1 MSEEPSFVG
10 SLATRNRDA
19 AMKTGQRRGWL
30 GRAAIIVSALVLVAL
45 TWFGT
50 VTAVDAERSEAR
62 AHVEAEVSNQA
73 LVFEDQL
80 AREFLVLEQ
89 TLRILEHEWEDN
101 PLGFDLQ
108 EWRQRVLV
116 LRDISLHIF
125 ITDANGII
133 RASTRPELIGVDV
146 SGRDYFRTEAALDH
160 DDGRMFIGPSTRG
173 LVTNR
178 WQMNMARR
186 LDGPNGRFLG
196 VLGLSYDTGSLTR
209 FYRQI
214 DLGEQG
220 MIALVGVNDGRLRAL
235 VGPVSSEPGLD
246 ISTTKMFAA
255 LRANP
260 NGHWAGPSPLDG
272 VQRFHAFRAVPDR
285 DLAVVV
291 GFDAQSAMRA
301 SVAFARGAH
310 VFAGGTTLFILV
322 MAGGL
327 LRELGMGRRR
337 EDELNR
343 DRATLAA
350 ANAELDTARRRADAK
365 AAQLEAT
372 LGGMS
377 DGVSMLDPDL
387 RLVAWN
393 RLFADFTGV
402 PADMLR
408 VGMPMEELI
417 RTQAKLGEFGPVDVE
432 KEVARRMAVLRS
444 GPQTGTIETPRPGG
458 RTLELRR
465 SALPGGG
472 FVTLYA
478 DITARKQAEDTMRR
492 AREMA
497 EATTEAKSHF
507 VATVSHEIRTPLNT
521 LLNSLR
527 LLTDTGVSD
536 SQRRLVDMARHAG
549 DGLLGLIN
557 DILEMAKMEAGRLTL
572 RPTLFALRPLLD
584 SVLDLFRDQAAGRG
598 MELSLVLT
606 PGVPDL
612 VHGDSGRIRQVLINL
627 LSNAVKFADPGPI
640 LLLGEMRPEAG
651 RTLLRLTVRDPG
663 PALSSS
669 DRSRLFQPFSRLD
682 RPHGDAAPGT
692 GLGLVICQSLAA
704 LMHAEIGWDAAPS
717 PGGGNDFWIAL
728 PVGPAKTR
736 VAAPA
741 APATPIVLP
750 RTRILLVEDILP
762 NQLVTA
768 MMLRRE
774 GHMVDVADS
783 GETAL
788 RMLSAVPY
796 DVVLMDVFMPGM
808 NGLDA
813 TRHIRQLP
821 GPASVVPIV
830 ALTANVAAEDRDR
843 CLRAGMNDMLAKPV
857 ELARLLE
864 VIGRHVWL
872 NHPRRPSDPAEPAA
886 DAAPPSPILAAD
898 RIAELRSN
906 LTQATIADLA
916 EDCLA
921 ELRDRLPGLCDAL
934 ASGDNE
940 DIEAQAHAMA
950 GLSASYG
957 MAALD
962 QRLRAVIDAAR
973 GGLPI
978 RADVIGEELEA
989 ELARAAPALRAALR
1003 AELVEL

>member
-1 MSEEPSFVG
+1 LARQPVVERGASEALDRGAGVVHPHRDAGALEVVHLHDLRGAAAGRLISQRHHAGAGNFCLGRAIYVPVGVATDDDRLGPVRHQAGDVAADDRLAEDRAVEDVADGAVRAAPHLLQLELLDARLVGRDRRAFHADAVLLDGVRRVDRHLVVGLVAVLDPKVEILQVHVEIGEDQLVLDETPDDARHLVPVQLDDGVLHLDLGHAILSYVRRNRCGRPERRDIRTRPASRQAEPASMRPMVVSSTGYAIRQGPPHRMSEEPSFVG

-402 PADMLR
+402 P
-408 VGMPMEELI
+408 
-417 RTQAKLGEFGPVDVE
+417 
-432 KEVARRMAVLRS
+432 
-444 GPQTGTIETPRPGG
+444 
-458 RTLELRR
+458 
-465 SALPGGG
+465 
-472 FVTLYA
+472 
-478 DITARKQAEDTMRR
+478 
-492 AREMA
+492 
-497 EATTEAKSHF
+497 
-507 VATVSHEIRTPLNT
+507 
-521 LLNSLR
+521 
-527 LLTDTGVSD
+527 
-536 SQRRLVDMARHAG
+536 
-549 DGLLGLIN
+549 
-557 DILEMAKMEAGRLTL
+557 
-572 RPTLFALRPLLD
+572 
-584 SVLDLFRDQAAGRG
+584 
-598 MELSLVLT
+598 
-606 PGVPDL
+606 
-612 VHGDSGRIRQVLINL
+612 
-627 LSNAVKFADPGPI
+627 
-640 LLLGEMRPEAG
+640 
-651 RTLLRLTVRDPG
+651 
-663 PALSSS
+663 
-669 DRSRLFQPFSRLD
+669 
-682 RPHGDAAPGT
+682 
-692 GLGLVICQSLAA
+692 
-704 LMHAEIGWDAAPS
+704 
-717 PGGGNDFWIAL
+717 
-728 PVGPAKTR
+728 
-736 VAAPA
+736 
-741 APATPIVLP
+741 
-750 RTRILLVEDILP
+750 
-762 NQLVTA
+762 
-768 MMLRRE
+768 
-774 GHMVDVADS
+774 
-783 GETAL
+783 
-788 RMLSAVPY
+788 
-796 DVVLMDVFMPGM
+796 
-808 NGLDA
+808 
-813 TRHIRQLP
+813 
-821 GPASVVPIV
+821 
-830 ALTANVAAEDRDR
+830 
-843 CLRAGMNDMLAKPV
+843 
-857 ELARLLE
+857 
-864 VIGRHVWL
+864 
-872 NHPRRPSDPAEPAA
+872 
-886 DAAPPSPILAAD
+886 
-898 RIAELRSN
+898 
-906 LTQATIADLA
+906 
-916 EDCLA
+916 
-921 ELRDRLPGLCDAL
+921 
-934 ASGDNE
+934 
-940 DIEAQAHAMA
+940 
-950 GLSASYG
+950 
-957 MAALD
+957 
-962 QRLRAVIDAAR
+962 
-973 GGLPI
+973 
-978 RADVIGEELEA
+978 
-989 ELARAAPALRAALR
+989 
-1003 AELVEL
+1003 

>member
-1 MSEEPSFVG
+1 MMAG
-10 SLATRNRDA
+10 GR
-19 AMKTGQRRGWL
+19 GGWL
-30 GRAAIIVSALVLVAL
+30 GRGAIVVSALVLVGL

-50 VTAVDAERSEAR
+50 VIAVQAERREAQ
-62 AHVEAEVSNQA
+62 AHVEADVSNQA

-80 AREFLVLEQ
+80 AREFLVLDQ
-89 TLRILEHEWEDN
+89 TLGILEHEWEAD
-101 PLGFDLQ
+101 PRGFDLQ
-108 EWRQRVLV
+108 DWRQRVIV
-116 LRDISLHIF
+116 LRDISLHLF
-125 ITDANGII
+125 ITDAAGII

-146 SGRDYFRTEAALDH
+146 SGRDYFRHEAALH
-160 DDGRMFIGPSTRG
+160 RDDGRMFIGPSTRG

-196 VLGLSYDTGSLTR
+196 VLGLSYDTASLTR
-209 FYRQI
+209 FYRQV
-214 DLGEQG
+214 DLGDRG
-220 MIALVGVNDGRLRAL
+220 MIALVGIDDGQLRAL
-235 VGPVSSEPGLD
+235 VGPVASEPGLD
-246 ISTTKMFAA
+246 ISATTMFAA

-260 NGHWAGPSPLDG
+260 NGLWIGPSALDG
-272 VQRFHAFRAVPDR
+272 VRRFHAFHAVPGR

-291 GFDAQSAMRA
+291 AFDAQNAMRP
-301 SVAFARGAH
+301 SLAFARGAYT
-310 VFAGGTTLFILV
+310 FAGGTTLFIVV

-327 LRELGMGRRR
+327 VRELGMARRR
-337 EDELNR
+337 EDGLNR

-350 ANAELDTARRRADAK
+350 ANAELDAARRRADAK

-377 DGVSMLDPDL
+377 DGVSMLDADL

-402 PADMLR
+402 PPDLLR
-408 VGMPMEELI
+408 VGMPMEEII

-444 GPQTGTIETPRPGG
+444 GPQTGTVETPRPGG
-458 RTLELRR
+458 RIIELRR
-465 SALPGGG
+465 SALAGGG
-472 FVTLYA
+472 SVTLYA
-478 DITARKQAEDTMRR
+478 DITARKQAEETMRR

-527 LLTDTGVSD
+527 LLTDTGVSG
-536 SQRRLVDMARHAG
+536 SQRRLVDMARQAG
-549 DGLLGLIN
+549 DSLLGLIN

-572 RPTLFALRPLLD
+572 RPSLFALRPLLD
-584 SVLDLFRDQAAGRG
+584 GVLDLFRDQAAGRG
-598 MELSLVLT
+598 MSLSLVLT

-612 VHGDSGRIRQVLINL
+612 VHGDSGRIRQVLVNL

-640 LLLGEMRPEAG
+640 VMLAEMRPEAG

-682 RPHGDAAPGT
+682 RPQGGEATPGT

-704 LMHAEIGWDAAPS
+704 LMHAEIGWDTAPL
-717 PGGGNDFWIAL
+717 PGGGNDFWIGL
-728 PVGPAKTR
+728 PIGPAKTR
-736 VAAPA
+736 VPALTAPA
-741 APATPIVLP
+741 LPVALP

-774 GHMVDVADS
+774 GHLVDVADS
-783 GETAL
+783 GEIAL
-788 RMLSAVPY
+788 SMLSDAPY
-796 DVVLMDVFMPGM
+796 DVVLMDIFMPGM

-813 TRHIRQLP
+813 TRRVRQLN
-821 GPASVVPIV
+821 GPASAVPIV

-843 CLRAGMNDMLAKPV
+843 CLRAGMNDMVAKPV
-857 ELARLLE
+857 ELACLLAA
-864 VIGRHVWL
+864 IGRHVWP
-872 NHPRRPSDPAEPAA
+872 NHPRRPSEPAKP
-886 DAAPPSPILAAD
+886 AANALPLAPILAAD
-898 RIAELRSN
+898 RIAELRAN
-906 LTQATIADLA
+906 LTQATVANLA

-934 ASGDNE
+934 SAGDRQ
-940 DIEAQAHAMA
+940 DIEAHAHAMA
-950 GLSASYG
+950 GLAASYG

-973 GGLPI
+973 GGLPM
-978 RADVIGEELEA
+978 RADVIGDELGA

-1003 AELVEL
+1003 AELVVL

>member
-1 MSEEPSFVG
+1 MSEEPSVVDC
-10 SLATRNRDA
+10 LAIRIRDA
-19 AMKTGQRRGWL
+19 PVTTGRRHSWL
-30 GRAAIIVSALVLVAL
+30 GRGAIVVSALVLVAL

-50 VTAVDAERSEAR
+50 VIAVDAERTEAR
-62 AHVEAEVSNQA
+62 AHVQSDVSNQA

-80 AREFLVLEQ
+80 SREFLVLDQ
-89 TLRILEHEWEDN
+89 TLRILEHEWEAD
-101 PLGFDLQ
+101 PRGFNLQ

-146 SGRDYFRTEAALDH
+146 SGRDYFRYEEARER

-186 LDGPNGRFLG
+186 LDDPTGRFLG
-196 VLGLSYDTGSLTR
+196 VIGLSYDTGSLTR
-209 FYRQI
+209 FYRQV
-214 DLGEQG
+214 DLGERG
-220 MIALVGVNDGRLRAL
+220 MIALVGISDGRLRAL
-235 VGPVSSEPGLD
+235 VGPVASEPGLD
-246 ISTTKMFAA
+246 ISGTEMFAA

-260 NGHWAGPSPLDG
+260 NGEWAGPSALDG
-272 VQRFHAFRAVPDR
+272 VRRFHAFRAVPDR

-291 GFDAQSAMRA
+291 AFDTQSAMRP
-301 SVAFARGAH
+301 SLAFERGAY

-327 LRELGMGRRR
+327 VRELGMARRR
-337 EDELNR
+337 EDNLNR
-343 DRATLAA
+343 DRALLAA
-350 ANAELDTARRRADAK
+350 ANTELDAARRQADAK

-377 DGVSMLDPDL
+377 DGVSMLDADL

-402 PADMLR
+402 PPDMLR
-408 VGMPMEELI
+408 VGTPMEEII
-417 RTQAKLGEFGPVDVE
+417 RAQAKLGEFGPVNVE

-444 GPQTGTIETPRPGG
+444 GPQNGTIERPRPGG

-472 FVTLYA
+472 FVTLYN
-478 DITARKQAEDTMRR
+478 DITARKQAEDAMRR

-527 LLTDTGVSD
+527 LLADAGVSD
-536 SQRRLVDMARHAG
+536 SQRRLVDMARQAG
-549 DGLLGLIN
+549 DGLLALIN

-572 RPTLFALRPLLD
+572 RPSLFALRPLLD
-584 SVLDLFRDQAAGRG
+584 GVLDLFRDQAAARG
-598 MELSLVLT
+598 MDLSLAIE

-627 LSNAVKFADPGPI
+627 LSNAVKFATPGPI
-640 LLLGEMRPEAG
+640 SLRAEMRPEAG

-682 RPHGDAAPGT
+682 RPQGQAAPGT

-704 LMHAEIGWDAAPS
+704 LMHAEIGWDPAPVS
-717 PGGGNDFWIAL
+717 GGGNDFWIAL
-728 PVGPAKTR
+728 PIGPAKTR
-736 VAAPA
+736 VPSLPA
-741 APATPIVLP
+741 LPVPIALP

-774 GHMVDVADS
+774 GHMVDVAES

-788 RMLSAVPY
+788 RLLSAVPY

-808 NGLDA
+808 SGLDA
-813 TRHIRQLP
+813 TRHIRQLA
-821 GPASVVPIV
+821 GPAATVPIV
-830 ALTANVAAEDRDR
+830 ALTANVAVEDRDR
-843 CLRAGMNDMLAKPV
+843 CLQAGMNDMVAKPV
-857 ELARLLE
+857 ELACLLD
-864 VIGRHVWL
+864 VIGRHVWP
-872 NHPRRPSDPAEPAA
+872 NSPRRPSGPAEPAV
-886 DAAPPSPILAAD
+886 DGAPSDPVLAPD
-898 RIAELRSN
+898 RIAELRAN
-906 LTQATIADLA
+906 LTQATVVHLA

-921 ELRDRLPGLCDAL
+921 ELRERLPGLRAAL
-934 ASGDNE
+934 SNGNPR
-940 DIEAQAHAMA
+940 DIESHAHAMA
-950 GLSASYG
+950 GLAASYG

-962 QRLRAVIDAAR
+962 QRLRAVIDTVR
-973 GGLPI
+973 GGLPL
-978 RADVIGEELEA
+978 RADVIGDELAA

-1003 AELVEL
+1003 AELVAS

>member
-1 MSEEPSFVG
+1 MMS
-10 SLATRNRDA
+10 
-19 AMKTGQRRGWL
+19 GQGRGWL
-30 GRAAIIVSALVLVAL
+30 GRSAIVVSALVLVAL

-50 VTAVDAERSEAR
+50 VFAVDAERSEAR
-62 AHVEAEVSNQA
+62 AHVQADVSNQA

-80 AREFLVLEQ
+80 AREFLVLDQ
-89 TLRILEHEWEDN
+89 TLRILEREWEDN
-101 PLGFDLQ
+101 PRAFDIQ

-133 RASTRPELIGVDV
+133 RTSTRPELIGVDV
-146 SGRDYFRTEAALDH
+146 SGRDYFRHEAALDR

-178 WQMNMARR
+178 WQMNMALR

-220 MIALVGVNDGRLRAL
+220 MIALVGINDGKLRAL
-235 VGPVSSEPGLD
+235 VGPVAAEPGLD
-246 ISTTKMFAA
+246 ISRSGMFAA
-255 LRANP
+255 LRADP
-260 NGHWAGPSPLDG
+260 NGHWTGPSPLDA
-272 VQRFHAFRAVPDR
+272 VERFHAFRAVPDR

-291 GFDAQSAMRA
+291 AFDAKTAMHP
-301 SVAFARGAH
+301 SLAFARGAH
-310 VFAGGTTLFILV
+310 AFAGGTTLFILV
-322 MAGGL
+322 MAGAW
-327 LRELGMGRRR
+327 LRELGMARRR
-337 EDELNR
+337 EDDLNR

-350 ANAELDTARRRADAK
+350 ANAELDAARRQADAK

-393 RLFADFTGV
+393 RLFAEFTGV
-402 PADMLR
+402 PSDLLR
-408 VGMPMEELI
+408 VGMPMEEII
-417 RTQAKLGEFGPVDVE
+417 RTQAKLGEFGLVDVE

-478 DITARKQAEDTMRR
+478 DITARKQAEETMRR

-536 SQRRLVDMARHAG
+536 SQRRLVEMARQAG

-557 DILEMAKMEAGRLTL
+557 DILEMSKMEAGRLTL
-572 RPTLFALRPLLD
+572 RPSLFALRPLLD
-584 SVLDLFRDQAAGRG
+584 GVLDLFHDQATGRG
-598 MELSLVLT
+598 MSLSLVRA

-627 LSNAVKFADPGPI
+627 LSNAVKFADPGAI
-640 LLLGEMRPEAG
+640 VLLAEMRPEAG

-663 PALSSS
+663 PALSSA

-682 RPHGDAAPGT
+682 RAEGSAAPGT

-704 LMHAEIGWDAAPS
+704 LMHAEIGWDATPS

-736 VAAPA
+736 IPPSAMLAPPVA
-741 APATPIVLP
+741 LP
-750 RTRILLVEDILP
+750 RTRVLLVEDILP

-783 GETAL
+783 GEAAL
-788 RMLSAVPY
+788 RLLSAVPY

-813 TRHIRQLP
+813 TKHIRSLA
-821 GPASVVPIV
+821 GPASVVPII
-830 ALTANVAAEDRDR
+830 ALTANTAAEDRER
-843 CLRAGMNDMLAKPV
+843 CLRAGMNDMVAKPV
-857 ELARLLE
+857 ELARLLD
-864 VIGRHVWL
+864 VIGRLVWPSR
-872 NHPRRPSDPAEPAA
+872 PRPQSELAGPEP
-886 DAAPPSPILAAD
+886 DEPILAAE
-898 RIAELRSN
+898 RIAELRAN
-906 LTQATIADLA
+906 LTPATVADLA
-916 EDCLA
+916 EHCLA

-934 ASGDNE
+934 SSGDAQ
-940 DIEAQAHAMA
+940 DIEAHAHAMA
-950 GLSASYG
+950 GLAASYG

-973 GGLPI
+973 GGSPP
-978 RADVIGEELEA
+978 RADVIGDELAA
-989 ELARAAPALRAALR
+989 ELARAAPVLRAALR
-1003 AELVEL
+1003 AELVVL